1 MIRKVFNCILFS
13 LLFFLLPLSA
23 QDKIQEVALAYLH
36 DEAMSPDDYL
46 VAKFRKADIVLLAED
61 HGVKENL
68 DFVCNLIPKLYENN
82 ILLGMEFGAY
92 EDQRRLDSL
101 INAPKYD
108 EQVARELMFNYNT
121 RWAIT
126 EYMEIYRAA
135 WKWNRSLPK
144 DARKFRILN
153 ISYHYNWQKFSG
165 VRTPENMH
173 EVFPLGN
180 TEDFRCGLLEREVL
194 ALGQKILVLTGTP
207 HAFTFYHF
215 PYYDYTSPGYVRYEQ
230 NFLGNLLYS
239 KYGAKVVAIALH
251 QPFPNRL
258 NRQPALLSPALGR
271 LEAIMGRM
279 DNKPI
284 GFDLKGTP
292 LGKLD
297 DDSYYSMGYND
308 FTLAD
313 LFDGY
318 IFLKPISGL
327 SSCSIDYKFMDD
339 TNWNEAVSNN
349 PDPDWHPRPQTREQY
364 WEMIKDFVDIRRRYT
379 DVQ

>member
-1 MIRKVFNCILFS
+1 MIRKVFNCILFC
-13 LLFFLLPLSA
+13 LLFLLLPLSA

-82 ILLGMEFGAY
+82 IVLGMEFGAY

-194 ALGQKILVLTGTP
+194 ASGQKILVLTGTP

-239 KYGAKVVAIALH
+239 KYGSKVVAIALH

-318 IFLKPISGL
+318 IFLKTISGL

>member
-1 MIRKVFNCILFS
+1 MIRKVFNCILFC
-13 LLFFLLPLSA
+13 LLFLLLPLSA

-82 ILLGMEFGAY
+82 IVLGMEFGAY

-194 ALGQKILVLTGTP
+194 ASGQKILVLTGTP

-239 KYGAKVVAIALH
+239 KYGSKVVAIALH

-279 DNKPI
+279 DNKP
-284 GFDLKGTP
+284 
-292 LGKLD
+292 
-297 DDSYYSMGYND
+297 
-308 FTLAD
+308 
-313 LFDGY
+313 
-318 IFLKPISGL
+318 
-327 SSCSIDYKFMDD
+327 
-339 TNWNEAVSNN
+339 
-349 PDPDWHPRPQTREQY
+349 
-364 WEMIKDFVDIRRRYT
+364 
-379 DVQ
+379 

>member
-1 MIRKVFNCILFS
+1 M
-13 LLFFLLPLSA
+13 
-23 QDKIQEVALAYLH
+23 H

-82 ILLGMEFGAY
+82 IVLGMEFGAY

-194 ALGQKILVLTGTP
+194 ASGQKILVLTGTP

-239 KYGAKVVAIALH
+239 KYGSKVVAIALH

>member
-1 MIRKVFNCILFS
+1 MFC

-135 WKWNRSLPK
+135 WEWNRSLPK
-144 DARKFRILN
+144 DVRKFRILN

-194 ALGQKILVLTGTP
+194 ASGQKILVLTGTP

-239 KYGAKVVAIALH
+239 KYGSKVVAIALH

-271 LEAIMGRM
+271 LETIMGRRG
-279 DNKPI
+279 NKPI

-364 WEMIKDFVDIRRRYT
+364 WKMIKDFVDIRRRYT

>member
-1 MIRKVFNCILFS
+1 MIRKVFNCILFC
-13 LLFFLLPLSA
+13 LLFLLLPLSA

-82 ILLGMEFGAY
+82 IVLGMEFGAY

-194 ALGQKILVLTGTP
+194 ASGQKILVLTGTP

-239 KYGAKVVAIALH
+239 KYGSKVVAIALH

-349 PDPDWHPRPQTREQY
+349 PDPDCILVPKPGNNIGR
-364 WEMIKDFVDIRRRYT
+364 
-379 DVQ
+379 